1 MQDEGGLVLVIHG
14 TLQVSQ
20 RRPDKPSEEVLM
32 YLAHSGQI
40 VGALAVLSGEASFFS
55 VRAKSAAVVAQMSQ
69 QTFYNIMLEVP
80 QVVLHVANTVIRR
93 LSPFV
98 RQIDFSLDWTHIEAG
113 KAIYR

>member
-1 MQDEGGLVLVIHG
+1 MLVLHG
-14 TLQVSQ
+14 TLQVCQ

-32 YLAHSGQI
+32 YLAHGGQI
-40 VGALAVLSGEASFFS
+40 VGALATLSGEASFFS
-55 VRAKSAAVVAQMSQ
+55 VRAKSTALVAQMSQ
-69 QTFYNIMLEVP
+69 QTFYSIMLEVP